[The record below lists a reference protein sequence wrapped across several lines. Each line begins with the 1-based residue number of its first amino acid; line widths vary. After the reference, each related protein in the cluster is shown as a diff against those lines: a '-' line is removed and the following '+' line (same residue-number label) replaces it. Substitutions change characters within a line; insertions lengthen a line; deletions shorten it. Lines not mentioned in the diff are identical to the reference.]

1 MTPQVSRRRR
11 RTAGILA
18 TTVVATSVVLAGC
31 TGQAPG
37 ELGRLQSLL
46 ATCPDQPLSVFD
58 LVDGSGTTH
67 STEIARE
74 YLATI
79 QADVEKAAVCGGHV
93 TVAAFGTN
101 SVTAPIYD
109 GDLEVPGG
117 TDLAKLRRV
126 SGMVDEVMGEVT
138 TNYAPA
144 VTLLPEGGT
153 DVTGLFR
160 LLGEARELR
169 PDMQLQAT
177 ISTDGLTN
185 QGIVIDHTLS
195 EAQAIALADTVPVPD
210 LSGAAVSIVGIGR
223 VAGDPLSSDFIAGL
237 KAFYTRLCQNT
248 KADTCLVVT
257 DGR

>member
-1 MTPQVSRRRR
+1 MTPQVSRRTRR
-11 RTAGILA
+11 VGILA
-18 TTVVATSVVLAGC
+18 VTVVATSVALTGC
-31 TGQAPG
+31 TGHASG

-46 ATCPDQPLSVFD
+46 ATCPDRPVNVLN
-58 LVDGSGTTH
+58 LVDGSGTTQ
-67 STEIARE
+67 SAEIARE

-79 QADVEKAAVCGGHV
+79 DADVEKAAVCGGHV

-109 GDLEVPGG
+109 RDLEAPGS
-117 TDLAKLRRV
+117 TDIAKLRRV
-126 SGMVDEVMGEVT
+126 PGMVDEVMAEVT
-138 TNYAPA
+138 KNYAPA
-144 VTLLPEGGT
+144 VKLLPEGGT

-160 LLGEARELR
+160 LLGEARDLR

-185 QGIVIDHTLS
+185 QGIVIDHILTDA
-195 EAQAIALADTVPVPD
+195 EATALADSVSVPD
-210 LSGAAVSIVGIGR
+210 LSGATISVVGIGR
-223 VAGDPLSSDFIAGL
+223 VAGDPLSSDFIVGL